1 MQNQFKAMEQSLS
14 DINRSFKAFETQRQL
29 LHSQDILPSKPK
41 LKPVFENLIT
51 ASEERRQVL
60 HSQDIL
66 PSKPKLKHVLEQSI
80 LDIKRSFKAL
90 EQQVQLDI
98 KRSFKAIEKLR
109 LDTQRSFHPRERSI
123 SILDTQTSFKA
134 LEQQVQR
141 LLPAIAQSIL
151 DTQTSFKAIKQKTQL
166 NTQSKVNIFHR
177 DNFYKLPHNWL
188 YMVRDTIKS
197 LESIE
202 VRYKQLLLGKL
213 GEFARIKNRL
223 YSRKFNLQK
232 QIKRDKNLKNNY
244 QIPIKIKYICSVV
257 NIIEHIE
264 KIIVKL
270 LQFQDKMN
278 QINFEYQTET
288 EKITQNKIYNS
299 VKQIIN
305 KLLFHLYKEQRK
317 YRRCFASIKHINS
330 DDCDKS
336 KHLIITL
343 TVLNSSKRQKI
354 TFEFLQLLTAINRLK
369 KDDGEIRNDIPQYWP
384 SSKYRKKRIFEPNH
398 RINCLLQTQFC
409 IRQTLYNFYSS
420 YEFSISRIC

>member
-80 LDIKRSFKAL
+80 LDIKRSFKA
-90 EQQVQLDI
+90 I
-98 KRSFKAIEKLR
+98 GKLR

-134 LEQQVQR
+134 
-141 LLPAIAQSIL
+141 
-151 DTQTSFKAIKQKTQL
+151 IKQEIQL

-177 DNFYKLPHNWL
+177 DNFYKLPHNLL

-244 QIPIKIKYICSVV
+244 QIPIKIKYICSIV

-270 LQFQDKMN
+270 LQFQDKIN

>member
-1 MQNQFKAMEQSLS
+1 MQNQFKAIEQSLS

-29 LHSQDILPSKPK
+29 LHSQDILASKPK

-60 HSQDIL
+60 YSQDIL

-134 LEQQVQR
+134 
-141 LLPAIAQSIL
+141 
-151 DTQTSFKAIKQKTQL
+151 IKQKTQL

-197 LESIE
+197 LENIE

-232 QIKRDKNLKNNY
+232 QIKRN
-244 QIPIKIKYICSVV
+244 CSPQQKSL
-257 NIIEHIE
+257 IE
-264 KIIVKL
+264 KH
-270 LQFQDKMN
+270 
-278 QINFEYQTET
+278 Y
-288 EKITQNKIYNS
+288 
-299 VKQIIN
+299 KQHQLSQQ
-305 KLLFHLYKEQRK
+305 KYKP
-317 YRRCFASIKHINS
+317 
-330 DDCDKS
+330 CD
-336 KHLIITL
+336 L
-343 TVLNSSKRQKI
+343 
-354 TFEFLQLLTAINRLK
+354 A
-369 KDDGEIRNDIPQYWP
+369 
-384 SSKYRKKRIFEPNH
+384 
-398 RINCLLQTQFC
+398 
-409 IRQTLYNFYSS
+409 
-420 YEFSISRIC
+420 

>member
-90 EQQVQLDI
+90 EKQVQLDI

-123 SILDTQTSFKA
+123 
-134 LEQQVQR
+134 
-141 LLPAIAQSIL
+141 SIL

-244 QIPIKIKYICSVV
+244 QIPIKIKYICSIV

-270 LQFQDKMN
+270 LQFQDKIN
-278 QINFEYQTET
+278 LINFEYQTET
-288 EKITQNKIYNS
+288 ERITQNKIYNS

-398 RINCLLQTQFC
+398 RINCLLF
-409 IRQTLYNFYSS
+409 L
-420 YEFSISRIC
+420 